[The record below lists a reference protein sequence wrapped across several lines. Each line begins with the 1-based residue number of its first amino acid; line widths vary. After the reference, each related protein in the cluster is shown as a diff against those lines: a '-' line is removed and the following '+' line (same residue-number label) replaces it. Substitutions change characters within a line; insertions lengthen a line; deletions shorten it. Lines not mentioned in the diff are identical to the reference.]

1 MTPAKVY
8 YTDLHAQLGTSLLQ
22 KLERLIRAA
31 GIDGIDFEGRF
42 TALKLHFGEEGNLAY
57 LRPNYVKVVA
67 DVVKELG
74 GVPFLTDCNTLY
86 VGSRK
91 NAVDHLNVA
100 MLHGFG
106 PMTTGC
112 QVIIADGLK
121 GTDEAVVPVP
131 AGEYVREAKI
141 GRAIADADIIVT
153 VNHFKGHESAG
164 FGGALKNLGMGC
176 GSRAGKM
183 EQHASGKPH
192 VEEGLC
198 RGCRVCARQCA
209 HGAISFGAEGKA
221 AIDHGR
227 CVGCG
232 RCLGACN
239 FDAIQPPDSH
249 SNQLLNK
256 KIAEYAWAAVE
267 GKPHFHISLVID
279 VSPYCDCHGENDIPL
294 VPDVGF
300 FASFDPVALDQAC
313 ADACNRMPPMPG
325 SVIEGSD
332 PCCDRFASAFPDT
345 DWEVALEHAETLKLG
360 SRRYELVT
368 VK

>member
-176 GSRAGKM
+176 GSPMLRRGFAG
-183 EQHASGKPH
+183 
-192 VEEGLC
+192 
-198 RGCRVCARQCA
+198 
-209 HGAISFGAEGKA
+209 GA
-221 AIDHGR
+221 
-227 CVGCG
+227 
-232 RCLGACN
+232 
-239 FDAIQPPDSH
+239 
-249 SNQLLNK
+249 
-256 KIAEYAWAAVE
+256 
-267 GKPHFHISLVID
+267 
-279 VSPYCDCHGENDIPL
+279 
-294 VPDVGF
+294 GF
-300 FASFDPVALDQAC
+300 A
-313 ADACNRMPPMPG
+313 PG
-325 SVIEGSD
+325 SAPTGPS
-332 PCCDRFASAFPDT
+332 PLGRRARLPLT
-345 DWEVALEHAETLKLG
+345 TGGALAAAGAWGPATLTPS
-360 SRRYELVT
+360 SRRT
-368 VK
+368 ATATSC

>member
-141 GRAIADADIIVT
+141 GQAIADADIIVT

-164 FGGALKNLGMGC
+164 
-176 GSRAGKM
+176 
-183 EQHASGKPH
+183 
-192 VEEGLC
+192 
-198 RGCRVCARQCA
+198 
-209 HGAISFGAEGKA
+209 
-221 AIDHGR
+221 
-227 CVGCG
+227 
-232 RCLGACN
+232 
-239 FDAIQPPDSH
+239 
-249 SNQLLNK
+249 
-256 KIAEYAWAAVE
+256 
-267 GKPHFHISLVID
+267 
-279 VSPYCDCHGENDIPL
+279 
-294 VPDVGF
+294 
-300 FASFDPVALDQAC
+300 
-313 ADACNRMPPMPG
+313 
-325 SVIEGSD
+325 
-332 PCCDRFASAFPDT
+332 
-345 DWEVALEHAETLKLG
+345 
-360 SRRYELVT
+360 
-368 VK
+368 